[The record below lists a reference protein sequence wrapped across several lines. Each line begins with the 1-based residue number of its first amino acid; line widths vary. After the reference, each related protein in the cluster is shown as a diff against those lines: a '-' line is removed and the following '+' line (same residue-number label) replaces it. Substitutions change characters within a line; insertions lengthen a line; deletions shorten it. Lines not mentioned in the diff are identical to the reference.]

1 VGIWATAVML
11 CNFLY
16 PLRKRTML
24 LSGFGGIRA
33 WLDFHTFVGF
43 MSPLVIAFHAA
54 FQSNNQLATATAG
67 SLLIVVLTGIIG
79 RFIYGLVPSSG
90 GTELEMSDLLGK
102 WERMK
107 ARLTPAIEASDNP
120 ELLQSLT
127 LDATQKEEG
136 HSLVW
141 LFLRMPFAALRTRL
155 RLLRARFH
163 FHDRAD
169 YKEFRDDY
177 LSLRR
182 LHLQVAFFTGLKR
195 LMRTWRVFHAS
206 LAVFLVVAIAAHIGV
221 SLYLGYGWRR

>member
-1 VGIWATAVML
+1 
-11 CNFLY
+11 
-16 PLRKRTML
+16 
-24 LSGFGGIRA
+24 
-33 WLDFHTFVGF
+33 

-90 GTELEMSDLLGK
+90 GTEMEMSDLLGK

-107 ARLTPAIEASDNP
+107 ARLAPAIEASDNP

-127 LDATQKEEG
+127 RDATQKEEG
-136 HSLVW
+136 HSLVG
-141 LFLRMPFAALRTRL
+141 LFLRMPFAAVRIRL

-163 FHDRAD
+163 FHDRSD
-169 YKEFRDDY
+169 YQEFRDDY
-177 LSLRR
+177 LALRR